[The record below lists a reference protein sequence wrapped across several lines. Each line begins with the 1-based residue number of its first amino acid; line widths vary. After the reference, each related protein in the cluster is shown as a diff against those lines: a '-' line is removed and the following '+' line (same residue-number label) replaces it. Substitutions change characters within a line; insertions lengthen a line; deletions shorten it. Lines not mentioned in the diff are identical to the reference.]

1 MDISAP
7 LSDPERD
14 FVLAAAQNGQ
24 VDVVR
29 ARLEEKPSLIW
40 ARKPVSGETLLHLAL
55 ANNNTELA
63 VLLLQKGANPEVAD
77 SEGWKPLALA
87 ARNGLPLLPFAELLL
102 QYGANP
108 DSINLRVKQSALHLC
123 AAEGFPQLARIL
135 LDRGA
140 QVDLGD
146 VYGETPLFKAVAGQS
161 TDMVKLLLRYGA
173 NRNVRSAQGV
183 TVESLAHGNAD
194 ILRLLRSAQ
203 VLSGPRVARREQR
216 RAGTETQT
224 LVALNPAPLD
234 DQAKLVACHAFQAT
248 IVDFHVGESEERIE
262 RTLSVYEILYGQ
274 GAEAIMKRARSG
286 EIEGN
291 PSFRWYHL
299 PANNMEWVETLVRRH
314 FAERNPRK
322 GQYTEP
328 LAADLGMRRTYNDHH
343 LVFTSKGSFIRPFC
357 RKVKSSSSE
366 SDTGV
371 GRYVGAFIP
380 YLHFEIQEDFEA
392 MSKAITKAID
402 SWTIPLPT
410 HDHIPAG
417 EGEERQP
424 GSDNSRLGSRDSNSR
439 QSQLHDRH
447 SELSTDQATISGR
460 LHDILFQGYMKPG
473 LGGEVPPLQIRRT
486 LDHYFYSHL
495 ASTSARDRDQV
506 IQRYTYEFD
515 NVNTKMFMVDQLWL
529 WVLDDDTVI
538 SCCPLRWDSWATGQ
552 PDPMLGQQPNPDG
565 PRTWND
571 FVIKQNDP
579 LNIHQTVIQHLKNV
593 RRESI
598 TSVEDLSR
606 TITSA
611 CLNAFD
617 HYEIP
622 DEYHFF
628 DFVEYSIGQVM
639 DKTTQ
644 SFDNFQKFLGT
655 PAAGHELLSAMNVN
669 NIEVETKLL
678 GEIEDIRDE
687 LSILRLVLEDQKRVA
702 EELDTLL
709 GHQGPSNDA
718 EDALAGEKSYYTLKK
733 NRVLENHLA
742 RIDRMEALTKRSI
755 QSIRSLLKLKQQQA
769 TLSEAK
775 SAREQAEYTSRQTK
789 LATQYNLKIAQQLT
803 LAQQQAEETA
813 KQGNVILLF
822 TVVTVVFLP
831 LSFMTSFFTIEI
843 DVFPFDDQGRM
854 PIGYILGII
863 LSVSAGVSIPFILLA
878 FNFDKVFNW
887 CKSIIMW
894 AKTARLVL
902 GLMASI
908 ILILIIALAVTLS
921 QPIDAGIKAGV
932 GIGLGLLVV
941 IALIFLFIL
950 KGWHPGRHRKE

>member
-14 FVLAAAQNGQ
+14 FILAAAQNGQ

-40 ARKPVSGETLLHLAL
+40 ARKPASGETLLHLAL
-55 ANNNTELA
+55 ANNHTELA
-63 VLLLQKGANPEVAD
+63 DLLLQKGANPEVAN

-87 ARNGLPLLPFAELLL
+87 ARSGLPLLPFAELLL
-102 QYGANP
+102 RYGANP
-108 DSINLRVKQSALHLC
+108 DSINLRLKQSALHLC
-123 AAEGFPQLARIL
+123 AAGGFTQLARIL

-146 VYGETPLFKAVAGQS
+146 VYGETPLFKAVTGQS

-173 NRNVRSAQGV
+173 NRNVRSSQGV
-183 TVESLAHGNAD
+183 TVESLAHNNAD

-203 VLSGPRVARREQR
+203 VLSGPRVARRGQR

-248 IVDFHVGESEERIE
+248 IIDFYVGESEERIE
-262 RTLSVYEILYGQ
+262 RTMSVYEILYGQ
-274 GAEAIMKRARSG
+274 GAEAIMKRASSG

-357 RKVKSSSSE
+357 RKVKRDWKSSSGSG
-366 SDTGV
+366 TG
-371 GRYVGAFIP
+371 
-380 YLHFEIQEDFEA
+380 L
-392 MSKAITKAID
+392 MM
-402 SWTIPLPT
+402 
-410 HDHIPAG
+410 
-417 EGEERQP
+417 ERN
-424 GSDNSRLGSRDSNSR
+424 DNQVPMARDSG
-439 QSQLHDRH
+439 LEIAMAVKADYM
-447 SELSTDQATISGR
+447 TGI
-460 LHDILFQGYMKPG
+460 GYMKPG
-473 LGGEVPPLQIRRT
+473 PGGEVPPLQIRRT

-579 LNIHQTVIQHLKNV
+579 LNIHQTIIQHLKNV

-644 SFDNFQKFLGT
+644 SFDNFQRLLGT
-655 PAAGHELLSAMNVN
+655 PTAGHELLSAMNVN

-709 GHQGPSNDA
+709 GHQGSSNDV
-718 EDALAGEKSYYTLKK
+718 EDALAGEKSYYTIRN
-733 NRVLENHLA
+733 NRVLESHLA
-742 RIDRMEALTKRSI
+742 RIERMEALTKRSI

-789 LATQYNLKIAQQLT
+789 LATQYNLKIAEQLT

-843 DVFPFDDQGRM
+843 DVFPFDDEGRM

-887 CKSIIMW
+887 CKSIITW
-894 AKTARLVL
+894 AKTARLLL

-908 ILILIIALAVTLS
+908 ILVLIIALAVTLS

-941 IALIFLFIL
+941 VALSFLFIW
-950 KGWHPGRHRKE
+950 KGWHPSRRRKE